1 MQVPAGTHEIGQGKE
16 GTFMQDQRP
25 QDASGY
31 VNFINLFKQA
41 DLEQAMLS
49 HKDSDSYQSV
59 WRYYFA
65 CVGLLDSPRLLEPL
79 ALLKQSLGQLIGM
92 PRVRRS
98 IEGQIAQP
106 AEAHA
111 KGSLPRI
118 YDNIQAFE
126 TRLKNTLAYEAS
138 AATAIAKNMHFV
150 WLGGGL
156 GAIQHDYLNLWR
168 QVLSGHGYSLHL
180 WYDSDAL
187 LAWQTNKLIV
197 EAAKADAMQHG
208 GSAKVS
214 EAELGTLYE
223 ERAIALKQQM
233 FMHINAAREQGM
245 SADEARADL
254 LTRAYGQDAA
264 HLEGLIEQNRRSL
277 LDLAGNDLQLR
288 DLHDLDTPL
297 QLQDIYD
304 RETRLRGNLAAASDV
319 VRAEAL
325 YNEGGGYADVDNL
338 PPLVKKLGGVDIS
351 TFGGDARL
359 GVLQLLLD
367 HNPHWMPGRQA
378 RRDGYSDYLGRIPE
392 EHRSALDAFARKN
405 PVLSEVFQAP
415 AELLARPQALRAVA
429 VQSTLSN
436 SFLAAH
442 AGAPMLKSVIERFRF
457 NYQLIDQ
464 TARLAEKRGVALSDF
479 DNMSVLSREVL
490 EQAYGSFAE
499 LSMSEDVAAS
509 YLALAVAGYYSD
521 GIRAQSEW
529 TIYLTGPAA
538 MRDGMADYHRHN
550 FVPREEEQLRL
561 EAAIEPLWMINDK
574 TEEEQDHSWKDN
586 ASDVEQWVLD
596 EQQRWREGQFS
607 ARYNGDIDALLTQQ
621 TVMFEEGWPVI
632 EGRPV
637 LLVDVLQRMMDR
649 LGEPFVAAMRR
660 GHNGPLVFP
669 SGPGL
674 GFDDRE
680 AIKAQP
686 IDLRAP
692 ASLGDAQTQGL
703 ALDEVLSAI
712 AEGTLEFFQVSALQR
727 ALLGQLLGVRSL
739 DNQSLKSVV
748 ADLDNLANNVAEVGA
763 SVRYAAIERHLY
775 QQRAAAFMAGL
786 ASHADQPPVSSGS
799 ALTLKRAALS
809 QAHTLFQWGRHV
821 AHIQEV
827 ATREHR
833 DQVILQLGQVL
844 GQIEASEVKLVPQD
858 LLLAGP
864 GDPGARCYPL
874 ALIMSAAL
882 EQGVAASRRLRE
894 RFFLA
899 TAEPQQ
905 NESAMFLRALEELR
919 GVQLHEVGSPLGRVD
934 LQQLG
939 ATLEAYES
947 TRTLMLNSDN
957 HAMLVAKTFD
967 GDQATYH
974 FYDPNFGVF
983 EFNHPALFQ
992 QALIDFFQAQ
1002 GLAKYYVAYG
1012 DAARPTFDLIELQGQ
1027 KISAQELSDGF
1038 RVRQLLES
1046 DNVLPEYAGRPIRQ
1060 RLNSARG
1067 QSLVSNPHLGRSLR
1081 DLDSHWWGQ
1090 QIAHATDALQALHT
1104 SVTPLVP
1111 LFETLT
1117 ITPDGKNR
1125 IWLID
1130 PLQTEHAVEVT
1141 STDHR
1146 LLRIKNYLSELFST
1160 LGTKPAPGLVEADAV
1175 HTLNTGFTIQAL
1187 MNALRGREGGDRTLT
1202 TAVRLHAYVNYAQLA
1217 HGNITDVAGL
1227 ISLMKTAL
1235 NEEKVIARTCAPVV
1249 GEALGHVLNEGV
1261 GIILG
1266 LANVGFD
1273 IYQLTMA
1280 DNEIERAQYG
1290 TQLAFDYTSL
1300 ALTAGGIGAAA
1311 AGAATAAAVLGGA
1324 GVILGGLAVGVAAL
1338 AQGFANIAQQAQ
1350 AVGLFF
1356 DNLETAYRG
1365 VGYRYD
1371 DALGGWTAN
1380 PAMIVK
1386 TLDFNRATLTLD
1398 SPKLYRLRD
1407 HFGVPD
1413 FNPDYQKALNL
1424 QRELGLP
1431 GTIKLA
1437 LPVGQLVVLPCTPQT
1452 CYGYLYKALPF
1463 STLRHDTGFDTA
1475 RRLEKKDREGQWQ
1488 FLFSFYS
1495 FPTHYI
1501 VNRLTPAYRPTVIE
1515 ILLDANE
1522 RALAVPLAPADWH
1535 AFLSYRIKGGGASC
1549 SLILNRGI
1557 NVELES
1563 PSLQLCSWKLVAT
1576 WATERDVQVLVGG
1589 EIIIGG
1595 VKVTLSGKGR
1605 HEVLIWLTDRQLFR
1619 VDRARGQLLILEQTA
1634 PAGEDEQS
1642 LLKHYQSLVSEHRL
1656 VLPYTPLHNYLIP
1669 FESAHQP
1676 RHTTAWYDA
1685 AGERFLYIRNEQVLQ
1700 ADEALLAAVVDGSA
1714 FFYEPQN
1721 YVIWQV
1727 DAVSGLLQ
1735 FCYRMLVMHGQC
1747 SIRRIDVD
1755 DQGVIHIEQQWTGPD
1770 QSTTQFNYLLH
1781 DGQLQLTS
1789 VTRDMDRDLGKRV
1802 FAQQALK
1809 DWSQVLGNYVP
1820 LSTVPERDGV
1830 ATLDWQPATYVSV
1843 CWAFDPDKRDL
1854 VWIRSRDRLCIHPF
1868 IAAGYVRGWKDSI
1881 SKLADLLLLPAND
1894 QQNLYFIYDRAAQKL
1909 CRVQRSLS
1917 GADQRWPSQWSHQ
1930 WVEPAGLKDVVAVEG
1945 GYLALT
1951 DEGLFFNLT
1960 AEGEVQ
1966 LGGLSEGWL
1975 KGRTQW
1981 WSALEEL
1988 AQKYPVNSFAI
1999 LGVRNTSGERN
2010 LCAWYLDNRLLL
2022 CDLGHDKE
2030 VRLLG
2035 VTPDNKAAWLLDVT
2049 SGEIWNQTFFDSR
2062 QLEQAFGK
2070 GQQLLAGD
2078 WLPAPQA
2085 EWDDWRFGGVTNEGS
2100 GLRGMSVEG
2109 VSLQLRYQ
2117 ETERVIGVDQR
2128 WARAHAEHLLESL
2141 QALLEI
2147 AEHGEFIAVESGAD
2161 VLQWYD
2167 VANAR
2172 MIRVAS
2178 HDLPGDCELLGTC
2191 YGNVLLHEPRA
2202 HRVSVYPGRDSIGP
2216 FDYVQR
2222 NAEVLVVEGQ
2232 NKVNDLLPLIADD
2245 VRRLVLR
2252 MGQGGVSYHLSKAS
2266 WLRLDSVIVDCR
2278 PGPGESPAIPG
2289 KLIWAVD
2296 APGKLQ
2302 LSEVGEHL
2310 LIVDPDRQHSLILR
2324 DVCSVDPALRG
2335 NVFLGFEGQN
2345 SYPVFRLVQ
2354 WLRGVPNAQTGA
2366 TLEQLLPVVT
2376 A

>member
-1 MQVPAGTHEIGQGKE
+1 
-16 GTFMQDQRP
+16 MQDQRP

-65 CVGLLDSPRLLEPL
+65 CVALLDSPRLIEPL
-79 ALLKQSLGQLIGM
+79 ALLKQSLGLLIGL
-92 PRVRRS
+92 PSVRRS
-98 IEGQIAQP
+98 IQEGAQP
-106 AEAHA
+106 AEAQP
-111 KGSLPRI
+111 KDTLTRI
-118 YDNIQAFE
+118 HDDIQAFE
-126 TRLKNTLAYEAS
+126 SRLKNTLAYEKS
-138 AATAIAKNMHFV
+138 AATAVAKNMHFV

-156 GAIQHDYLNLWR
+156 GAIQHDYLNVWK
-168 QVLSGHGYSLHL
+168 QVMNGQGYHLYL

-187 LAWQTNKLIV
+187 LAWQTNTLIV

-245 SADEARADL
+245 SADEARVDL

-264 HLEGLIEQNRRSL
+264 HLEALIEQNRRSL
-277 LDLAGNDLQLR
+277 LELAGNDLQLR

-297 QLQDIYD
+297 LLQDIYD

-338 PPLVKKLGGVDIS
+338 PPLVRTLGGVDIS

-359 GVLQLLLD
+359 GVLQLMLD

-378 RRDGYSDYLGRIPE
+378 RRDGYTDYLGQIPE
-392 EHRSALDAFARKN
+392 EHRAALEAFARQQPALN
-405 PVLSEVFQAP
+405 EVFQAP
-415 AELLARPQALRAVA
+415 AELLVRPQALRAVS

-442 AGAPMLKSVIERFRF
+442 AQSPMLKSVLERFRF

-464 TARLAEKRGVALSDF
+464 TARLAETRGVALSDF

-490 EQAYGSFAE
+490 EQAYGSFAD

-509 YLALAVAGYYSD
+509 YLALAAAGYYSD

-550 FVPREEEQLRL
+550 FVPREEERLRL
-561 EAAIEPLWMINDK
+561 EAAIESLWVVNDK

-586 ASDVEQWVLD
+586 ASDVEQWVID

-607 ARYNGDIDALLTQQ
+607 ARYNGDITALLTQQ
-621 TVMFEEGWPVI
+621 TVLFEEGWPVV

-669 SGPGL
+669 SGLGL

-703 ALDEVLSAI
+703 TLDEVLSAI
-712 AEGTLEFFQVSALQR
+712 AEGTLQFFQVSALQR

-739 DNQSLKSVV
+739 DNPSLSLV
-748 ADLDNLANNVAEVGA
+748 AAELDNLANSVAEVGA
-763 SVRYAAIERHLY
+763 WARYAAIERHLY
-775 QQRAAAFMAGL
+775 QQRSPAFMAGL
-786 ASHADQPPVSSGS
+786 AHYADQPTVSSDS
-799 ALTLKRAALS
+799 ALTLKRTALA

-821 AHIQEV
+821 ARIQEV

-833 DQVILQLGQVL
+833 EQVILQLGQVL
-844 GQIEASEVKLVPQD
+844 GQIEASDVKLVPQD
-858 LLLAGP
+858 LLLIGP

-882 EQGVAASRRLRE
+882 QHGVAASRRLRE

-899 TAEPQQ
+899 SAEPQQ
-905 NESAMFLRALEELR
+905 SDSAVFLQALEELR

-934 LQQLG
+934 LQQLV
-939 ATLEAYES
+939 ATLEAYGS
-947 TRTLMLNSDN
+947 TCTLMLNSDN

-967 GDQATYH
+967 DGLSTYH

-983 EFNHPALFQ
+983 EFRHPDLFLRALN
-992 QALIDFFQAQ
+992 DFFQKQ
-1002 GLAKYYVAYG
+1002 GLAKYYAAYG
-1012 DAARPTFDLIELQGQ
+1012 DEGHPTFDLIELEGH
-1027 KISAQELSDGF
+1027 KIAALDLSGGL

-1046 DNVLPEYAGRPIRQ
+1046 DNVLPEYSGRPIRQ

-1067 QSLVSNPHLGRSLR
+1067 QSLVSNAHLGRSLR

-1111 LFETLT
+1111 LFETLK
-1117 ITPDGKNR
+1117 ISSGGEYL
-1125 IWLID
+1125 ISLID
-1130 PLQTEHAVEVT
+1130 PLRSEHVVQVT
-1141 STDHR
+1141 SSDHR
-1146 LLRIKNYLSELFST
+1146 LLRIRNYLSEQFST
-1160 LGTKPAPGLVEADAV
+1160 LGTKPTPALSEAGAV

-1187 MNALRGREGGDRTLT
+1187 MNALRGREGDDRTLT

-1217 HGNITDVAGL
+1217 HGNVTDVAGL
-1227 ISLMKTAL
+1227 ISLVKTAL

-1249 GEALGHVLNEGV
+1249 GEALGHVVNEGV
-1261 GIILG
+1261 GAVLG

-1273 IYQLTMA
+1273 IYQLATA
-1280 DNEIERAQYG
+1280 DNEIERAQFG
-1290 TQLAFDYTSL
+1290 TQLAFDSASL
-1300 ALTAGGIGAAA
+1300 ALTAGGLGAAT

-1338 AQGFANIAQQAQ
+1338 AQGFANIAQQAK
-1350 AVGLFF
+1350 AVGQFF
-1356 DNLETAYRG
+1356 DNLERAYRG

-1371 DALGGWTAN
+1371 DALDSWVAD
-1380 PAMIVK
+1380 PALIVQS
-1386 TLDFNRATLTLD
+1386 LDFNRSTLTLD

-1413 FNPDYQKALNL
+1413 FDPDYQKALNL

-1431 GTIKLA
+1431 RTIRRA
-1437 LPVGQLVVLPCTPQT
+1437 LPAGQLVVLPCTPQT
-1452 CYGYLYKALPF
+1452 CYGYEYKALPF
-1463 STLRHDTGFDTA
+1463 SSWSHDTGFDTA
-1475 RRLEKKDREGQWQ
+1475 RRLERKDREGQWQ
-1488 FLFSFYS
+1488 FLFTFYS
-1495 FPTHYI
+1495 FPSHYI
-1501 VNRLTPAYRPTVIE
+1501 VNRLAPAYRPTEIE
-1515 ILLDANE
+1515 IRLDANE
-1522 RALAVPLAPADWH
+1522 RALAVPMVPAVWH
-1535 AFLSYRIKGGGASC
+1535 ELLSYRIEGAGASC

-1557 NVELES
+1557 DLELQS
-1563 PSLQLCSWKLVAT
+1563 PSLQLCRWNLVAT
-1576 WATERDVQVLVGG
+1576 WATERDVRVLVGG
-1589 EIIIGG
+1589 AIIIGG

-1605 HEVLIWLTDRQLFR
+1605 HEVLIRLADRQLYK
-1619 VDRARGQLLILEQTA
+1619 VDRALGQLLILEQTA
-1634 PAGEDEQS
+1634 PAGADEPS
-1642 LLKHYQSLVSEHRL
+1642 LLQHYQSLVGEHRL
-1656 VLPYTPLHNYLIP
+1656 VLPYTPLHNFLIP
-1669 FESAHQP
+1669 FESARQP
-1676 RHTTAWYDA
+1676 RYTTAWYDA

-1700 ADEALLAAVVDGSA
+1700 ADEALLAAVVGDSA

-1727 DAVSGLLQ
+1727 DTVSGLLR
-1735 FCYRMLVMHGQC
+1735 FCYRLLVMRGQC

-1755 DQGVIHIEQQWTGPD
+1755 DHGVIHIEQQWIDPD
-1770 QSTTQFNYLLH
+1770 QKPTQFNYLLH

-1789 VTRDMDRDLGKRV
+1789 VTHDMDRELGERV
-1802 FAQQALK
+1802 FARQTLTH
-1809 DWSQVLGNYVP
+1809 WSQVLGDYVP
-1820 LSTVPERDGV
+1820 LSTAPERDGV
-1830 ATLDWQPATYVSV
+1830 VTLDWQPAAYVSV
-1843 CWAFDPDKRDL
+1843 CWAFDPGKRDL

-1868 IAAGYVRGWKDSI
+1868 IASGHIRGWQDSI

-1894 QQNLYFIYDRAAQKL
+1894 QQSQYFIYDRAAQKL
-1909 CRVQRSLS
+1909 CRVQRRLS
-1917 GADQRWPSQWSHQ
+1917 DENQRWPAQWSHH
-1930 WVEPAGLKDVVAVEG
+1930 WVEPAGLRDVVAVEG

-1960 AEGEVQ
+1960 AEGEVR
-1966 LGGLSEGWL
+1966 LGGLSERWL
-1975 KGRTQW
+1975 NGRTQW
-1981 WSALEEL
+1981 WLALEAL
-1988 AQKYPVNSFAI
+1988 AQKYPVSSFAI
-1999 LGVRNTSGERN
+1999 LGVRNASGDRS

-2022 CDLGHDKE
+2022 CDPGHDKE

-2035 VTPDNKAAWLLDVT
+2035 VTPDNQAAWLLDVS
-2049 SGEIWNQTFFDSR
+2049 SGEILSQTFFDSR
-2062 QLEQAFGK
+2062 QLEQAFGH
-2070 GQQLLAGD
+2070 GQKLLARD
-2078 WLPAPQA
+2078 LLPAPQA
-2085 EWDDWRFGGVTNEGS
+2085 EWDDWRFSGVTNEGS
-2100 GLRGMSVEG
+2100 ALRGTSVEG

-2117 ETERVIGVDQR
+2117 ETELVIGVDHR
-2128 WARAHAEHLLESL
+2128 WANAHADHLLESL
-2141 QALLEI
+2141 QALLETSG
-2147 AEHGEFIAVESGAD
+2147 HGEFITVESAAG
-2161 VLQWYD
+2161 VRQWYD

-2178 HDLPGDCELLGTC
+2178 QDLPSDCELLGTC
-2191 YGNVLLHEPRA
+2191 RDSVLLHEPREQ
-2202 HRVSVYPGRDSIGP
+2202 RVSIYPGHHSVGP

-2232 NKVNDLLPLIADD
+2232 NKVSDLLPLLADD
-2245 VRRLVLR
+2245 VSRLVLR

-2266 WLRLDSVIVDCR
+2266 WLRLDFVIVDCR
-2278 PGPGESPAIPG
+2278 PGPGERSAIPG

-2302 LSEVGEHL
+2302 LSVVGEHL
-2310 LIVDPDRQHSLILR
+2310 LVVDPDRQHSLILR
-2324 DVCSVDPALRG
+2324 EVCSADPALRG
-2335 NVFLGFEGQN
+2335 DVFLGFEGQN
-2345 SYPVFRLVQ
+2345 SYPVSRLVQ
-2354 WLRGVPNAQTGA
+2354 GLQSVPNAQTGA
-2366 TLEQLLPVVT
+2366 TLEQLLRVVP

>member
-1 MQVPAGTHEIGQGKE
+1 
-16 GTFMQDQRP
+16 MQDQRP

-41 DLEQAMLS
+41 DLEQAMLL
-49 HKDSDSYQSV
+49 HRDSDAYQSV

-79 ALLKQSLGQLIGM
+79 ALLKQSLGQLIGLS
-92 PRVRRS
+92 RVRRS
-98 IEGQIAQP
+98 NEEKFAATAGVQP
-106 AEAHA
+106 
-111 KGSLPRI
+111 KDTLPRI
-118 YDNIQAFE
+118 YENIQAFE
-126 TRLKNTLAYEAS
+126 TRLKSTLAYEKS
-138 AATAIAKNMHFV
+138 APTAVAKIMHFV

-156 GAIQHDYLNLWR
+156 GAIQRDYLNLWK
-168 QVLSGHGYSLHL
+168 QVLGGHGYSLHL

-208 GSAKVS
+208 GSENIS

-223 ERAIALKQQM
+223 ERAIVLKQQM
-233 FMHINAAREQGM
+233 FMHINAALEQGM
-245 SADEARADL
+245 AADEARIDL
-254 LTRAYGQDAA
+254 LTRAYGQNAEQ
-264 HLEGLIEQNRRSL
+264 LEGTIEKNRRSL

-288 DLHDLDTPL
+288 DLHDLDTPM
-297 QLQDIYD
+297 QLQRIYD

-319 VRAEAL
+319 VRVEAL
-325 YNEGGGYADVDNL
+325 YNEGGGYADVDYL
-338 PPLVKKLGGVDIS
+338 PPLAKNLAGVDIS
-351 TFGGDARL
+351 AFGGDARL

-378 RRDGYSDYLGRIPE
+378 RRDGYTDYLGQIPE
-392 EHRSALDAFARKN
+392 AHRAALEAFARQQPALN
-405 PVLSEVFQAP
+405 EVFQVP
-415 AELLARPQALRAVA
+415 AEVLVRPQALRAVA
-429 VQSTLSN
+429 VQNSLSN
-436 SFLAAH
+436 AFLMAH
-442 AGAPMLKSVIERFRF
+442 AQSPMLKSVIERFRF

-479 DNMSVLSREVL
+479 DHLSTLSREVL

-509 YLALAVAGYYSD
+509 YLSLAAAGYYSD

-538 MRDGMADYHRHN
+538 MRDGMADYQRHN
-550 FVPREEEQLRL
+550 FIPREEEHLRL
-561 EAAIEPLWMINDK
+561 EAAIAPLGVVNDK

-586 ASDVEQWVLD
+586 ASDIEQWVSE
-596 EQQRWREGQFS
+596 EQQRWREGQYS
-607 ARYNGDIDALLTQQ
+607 ARYNGDVTALLTQQ

-649 LGEPFVAAMRR
+649 LGEPFLAAMRR
-660 GHNGPLVFP
+660 GHNGALVFP
-669 SGPGL
+669 AGGGL

-686 IDLRAP
+686 AGLRAP
-692 ASLGDAQTQGL
+692 AALGDAHTQGL

-712 AEGTLEFFQVSALQR
+712 AEGSLQLFQVSALQR

-739 DNQSLKSVV
+739 DNQSLSAVN
-748 ADLDNLANNVAEVGA
+748 AELDNLANSVAEVGA

-775 QQRAAAFMAGL
+775 QQHAAAFMAGL
-786 ASHADQPPVSSGS
+786 ASHADQPTQSSDS
-799 ALTLKRAALS
+799 ALTLKRTALV
-809 QAHTLFQWGRHV
+809 QAHTLFEWGRHV
-821 AHIQEV
+821 ARIQQV

-833 DQVILQLGQVL
+833 EQVILQLGQVL
-844 GQIEASEVKLVPQD
+844 SQIDASDVKLVPQD
-858 LLLAGP
+858 LLLSGP

-882 EQGVAASRRLRE
+882 EHGATASRRLRE
-894 RFFLA
+894 RFYLA
-899 TAEPQQ
+899 TAEPHQSD
-905 NESAMFLRALEELR
+905 SAVFLQALEELR
-919 GVQLHEVGSPLGRVD
+919 GVQLHEVGSPLGRFD
-934 LQQLG
+934 LPQLG
-939 ATLEAYES
+939 AALEAYAS
-947 TRTLMLNSDN
+947 TCTLMLNSDN

-967 GDQATYH
+967 GAQATYH

-983 EFNHPALFQ
+983 EFSQPALLLRALSDLFQ
-992 QALIDFFQAQ
+992 RQ
-1002 GLAKYYVAYG
+1002 GLAKYYAAYG
-1012 DAARPTFDLIELQGQ
+1012 DEARPTFDLVELQGQ
-1027 KISAQELSDGF
+1027 KISALNLSGGLQ
-1038 RVRQLLES
+1038 VRQLLES
-1046 DNVLPEYAGRPIRQ
+1046 DNVLPEYSGRPIRQ

-1067 QSLVSNPHLGRSLR
+1067 QSLVSNPRLERSLR

-1111 LFETLT
+1111 LFETLN
-1117 ITPDGKNR
+1117 ITPGGKYL
-1125 IWLID
+1125 ISLID
-1130 PLQTEHAVEVT
+1130 PLHSEHVVEVV

-1146 LLRIKNYLSELFST
+1146 LLRIKSYLSEQFST
-1160 LGTKPAPGLVEADAV
+1160 LGTRPAPELAEAGAV

-1187 MNALRGREGGDRTLT
+1187 MNALRAREGDDRTLT

-1227 ISLMKTAL
+1227 ISLVKTAL

-1261 GIILG
+1261 GAVLG

-1273 IYQLTMA
+1273 IYQLATA
-1280 DNEIERAQYG
+1280 DNEVERAQFG
-1290 TQLAFDYTSL
+1290 TQLAFDSASL
-1300 ALTAGGIGAAA
+1300 ALTAGGLGAAT

-1356 DNLETAYRG
+1356 DNLERAYRG
-1365 VGYRYD
+1365 GGYRYD
-1371 DALGGWTAN
+1371 DALSGWTAD
-1380 PAMIVK
+1380 PALIVQ
-1386 TLDFNRATLTLD
+1386 TLDFKLGTLTLD

-1413 FNPDYQKALNL
+1413 FDPDYQKALSL

-1431 GTIKLA
+1431 RTIRRA
-1437 LPVGQLVVLPCTPQT
+1437 LPEGQLVVLPCTPQT
-1452 CYGYLYKALPF
+1452 CYGYEYKALPF
-1463 STLRHDTGFDTA
+1463 STLRHDTGFDIA
-1475 RRLEKKDREGQWQ
+1475 RRLEKKDREGRRL

-1501 VNRLTPAYRPTVIE
+1501 VDRLAPAYRPTVIE
-1515 ILLDANE
+1515 IHLDANE
-1522 RALAVPLAPADWH
+1522 RALAVPVTPAVWH
-1535 AFLSYRIKGGGASC
+1535 GLVSYRIEGGGASC

-1557 NVELES
+1557 DVELES
-1563 PSLQLCSWKLVAT
+1563 PSSQVCQWNLVAT
-1576 WATERDVQVLVGG
+1576 WATERDVRVAVGG
-1589 EIIIGG
+1589 DLLIGG
-1595 VKVTLSGKGR
+1595 VRLALSGKGR
-1605 HEVLIWLTDRQLFR
+1605 HEVLIRLADRQLYK

-1634 PAGEDEQS
+1634 PSGADEQA
-1642 LLKHYQSLVSEHRL
+1642 LLKHYQSLVREHRL

-1669 FESAHQP
+1669 FEPAHQP
-1676 RHTTAWYDA
+1676 RYTTAWYDA

-1700 ADEALLAAVVDGSA
+1700 ADETLLAAVVDGSA

-1727 DAVSGLLQ
+1727 DAVSGLLR
-1735 FCYRMLVMHGQC
+1735 FCYRLLVMRGQC

-1755 DQGVIHIEQQWTGPD
+1755 DHGVIHIEQQWTDPEGKI
-1770 QSTTQFNYLLH
+1770 SQFNYLLH
-1781 DGQLQLTS
+1781 DGQLLLTS
-1789 VTRDMDRDLGKRV
+1789 VTRDMDRELGERV
-1802 FAQQALK
+1802 FARQTLTQ
-1809 DWSQVLGNYVP
+1809 WSQVLGDYVS
-1820 LSTVPERDGV
+1820 LSTIPERDGV
-1830 ATLDWQPATYVSV
+1830 ATLDWQPAAYVSV

-1868 IAAGYVRGWKDSI
+1868 AFGRFRGWADSV
-1881 SKLADLLLLPAND
+1881 KQLGDLQLLPVND
-1894 QQNLYFIYDRAAQKL
+1894 AHDLFLIYDRPTQKL
-1909 CRVQRSLS
+1909 CKVQRSAS
-1917 GADQRWPSQWSHQ
+1917 AGNDRWPKQWTHQ
-1930 WVEPAGLKDVVAVEG
+1930 WVQPDGLKDIVAVEG

-1960 AEGEVQ
+1960 VNGDVH
-1966 LGGLSEGWL
+1966 LGGVSERWL
-1975 KGRTQW
+1975 NGQTQW
-1981 WSALEEL
+1981 WLALEVL

-1999 LGVRNTSGERN
+1999 LGVRNASGERS
-2010 LCAWYLDNRLLL
+2010 LCAWFLDNRLLL
-2022 CDLGHDKE
+2022 CDPGHDRE
-2030 VRLLG
+2030 MRLLG
-2035 VTPDNKAAWLLDVT
+2035 VTPDHQAAWLLDVA
-2049 SGEIWNQTFFDSR
+2049 SGEIWRQTFFDSG

-2070 GQQLLAGD
+2070 GQQLLARD
-2078 WLPAPQA
+2078 RLPAPQA
-2085 EWDDWRFGGVTNEGS
+2085 EWDEWRFGGVTNDGS
-2100 GLRGMSVEG
+2100 GLRGMTVEG
-2109 VSLQLRYQ
+2109 VSLELRYQ
-2117 ETERVIGVDQR
+2117 ETERVIGVGHR
-2128 WARAHAEHLLESL
+2128 WAREHADHLLESL
-2141 QALLEI
+2141 QALLETT
-2147 AEHGEFIAVESGAD
+2147 EHGEFVSVESSAG

-2172 MIRVAS
+2172 VIRVAS
-2178 HDLPGDCELLGTC
+2178 HDLPDDCELLGTC
-2191 YGNVLLHEPRA
+2191 RGSVLLHEPRE
-2202 HRVSVYPGRDSIGP
+2202 HRVSIYPGRHSVGP

-2222 NAEVLVVEGQ
+2222 NADVLVVEGQ
-2232 NKVNDLLPLIADD
+2232 NKVTDLLPLIADD
-2245 VRRLVLR
+2245 VKRLVLR

-2266 WLRLDSVIVDCR
+2266 WLRLDFVIVDCR
-2278 PGPGESPAIPG
+2278 PGPGERSAIPG
-2289 KLIWAVD
+2289 KLIWTVD

-2302 LSEVGEHL
+2302 LSVVGEHL
-2310 LIVDPDRQHSLILR
+2310 LIVDPDCQHSLILR
-2324 DVCSVDPALRG
+2324 DVCSADPAIRG
-2335 NVFLGFEGQN
+2335 DVFLGFEGGR
-2345 SYPVFRLVQ
+2345 SYAVSNLVQ
-2354 WLRGVPNAQTGA
+2354 RLREVVEADDADGSA
-2366 TLEQLLPVVT
+2366 TLAQLLGAVP

>member
-1 MQVPAGTHEIGQGKE
+1 
-16 GTFMQDQRP
+16 MQDQRP
-25 QDASGY
+25 QETSGY

-41 DLEQAMLS
+41 DLEQAMSS
-49 HKDSDSYQSV
+49 HRDSDSYQAV

-65 CVGLLDSPRLLEPL
+65 CVALLDSPRLIEPL
-79 ALLKQSLGQLIGM
+79 ALLKQSLSLLIGL

-98 IEGQIAQP
+98 IQEGAQP
-106 AEAHA
+106 AEAQP
-111 KGSLPRI
+111 KDTLTRI
-118 YDNIQAFE
+118 HDDIQAFE
-126 TRLKNTLAYEAS
+126 SRLKNTLAYEKS
-138 AATAIAKNMHFV
+138 AATAVAKNMHFV

-156 GAIQHDYLNLWR
+156 GAIQHDYLNVWK
-168 QVLSGHGYSLHL
+168 QVMNGQGYHLYL

-223 ERAIALKQQM
+223 ERAIVLKQQM

-245 SADEARADL
+245 SADEARVDL

-264 HLEGLIEQNRRSL
+264 HLEAMIEQNRRSL
-277 LDLAGNDLQLR
+277 LELAGNDLQLR
-288 DLHDLDTPL
+288 DLHDLETPL

-338 PPLVKKLGGVDIS
+338 PPLVRNLGGVDIS

-359 GVLQLLLD
+359 GVLQLMLD

-378 RRDGYSDYLGRIPE
+378 RRDGYTDYLERIPE
-392 EHRSALDAFARKN
+392 EHRAALEAFARQQPALN
-405 PVLSEVFQAP
+405 EVFQAP
-415 AELLARPQALRAVA
+415 AELLVRPQALRAVS

-442 AGAPMLKSVIERFRF
+442 AQSPMLKSVIERFRF

-464 TARLAEKRGVALSDF
+464 TARLAETRGVALSDF
-479 DNMSVLSREVL
+479 DNMSMLSRELL
-490 EQAYGSFAE
+490 EQAYGSFAD

-509 YLALAVAGYYSD
+509 YLSLAAAGYYSD

-550 FVPREEEQLRL
+550 FVPREEESLRL
-561 EAAIEPLWMINDK
+561 EAAIESLWVVNDK

-586 ASDVEQWVLD
+586 ASDVEQWVID
-596 EQQRWREGQFS
+596 EQQGWREGQFS
-607 ARYNGDIDALLTQQ
+607 TRYNGDIDALLSQQ

-637 LLVDVLQRMMDR
+637 LLVDVLQRMMDK
-649 LGEPFVAAMRR
+649 LGEPFLAAMRR

-669 SGPGL
+669 SGSGL

-686 IDLRAP
+686 MDLRTP
-692 ASLGDAQTQGL
+692 ASLDDAHIQGL
-703 ALDEVLSAI
+703 TLDEVLSAI
-712 AEGTLEFFQVSALQR
+712 AEGTLQFFQVSALQR

-739 DNQSLKSVV
+739 DNHSLSLV
-748 ADLDNLANNVAEVGA
+748 AAELDNLANSVAEVGA
-763 SVRYAAIERHLY
+763 WVRYAAIERHLY
-775 QQRAAAFMAGL
+775 QQRSPAFMAGL
-786 ASHADQPPVSSGS
+786 ANYADQPTISSDS
-799 ALTLKRAALS
+799 ALTLKRTALA

-844 GQIEASEVKLVPQD
+844 GQIEASDVKLVPQD
-858 LLLAGP
+858 LLLTGP

-882 EQGVAASRRLRE
+882 ENGAAASRRLRE

-905 NESAMFLRALEELR
+905 SDSATFLQALEELR
-919 GVQLHEVGSPLGRVD
+919 GVPLHEVGSPLGRVD

-939 ATLEAYES
+939 ATLEAYGS
-947 TRTLMLNSDN
+947 TCTLMLNSDN

-983 EFNHPALFQ
+983 EFQQPALFLS
-992 QALIDFFQAQ
+992 ALTDFFQTQ
-1002 GLAKYYVAYG
+1002 GLAKYYAAYG
-1012 DAARPTFDLIELQGQ
+1012 DEARPTFDLIELQGP
-1027 KISAQELSDGF
+1027 KISALDLSGGF
-1038 RVRQLLES
+1038 RVGQLLES
-1046 DNVLPEYAGRPIRQ
+1046 DNVLPEHSGRPIRQ

-1090 QIAHATDALQALHT
+1090 QIAHATDALQALHP

-1111 LFETLT
+1111 LFETLNV
-1117 ITPDGKNR
+1117 TPGGEYL
-1125 IWLID
+1125 ISLID
-1130 PLQTEHAVEVT
+1130 PLHSEHVIQVT
-1141 STDHR
+1141 STDPR
-1146 LLRIKNYLSELFST
+1146 LLRIRNYLSEQFST
-1160 LGTKPAPGLVEADAV
+1160 LGTRPEPAWSEAGAV

-1202 TAVRLHAYVNYAQLA
+1202 TAVRLHAYINYAQLA
-1217 HGNITDVAGL
+1217 HGNVTDIAGL
-1227 ISLMKTAL
+1227 ISLVKAAL
-1235 NEEKVIARTCAPVV
+1235 NEEKLIARTCAPVV

-1261 GIILG
+1261 GAVLG

-1273 IYQLTMA
+1273 IYQLATS
-1280 DNEIERAQYG
+1280 DNEIERAQFG
-1290 TQLAFDYTSL
+1290 TQLAFDSASL
-1300 ALTAGGIGAAA
+1300 ALTAGGLGAAT

-1338 AQGFANIAQQAQ
+1338 AQGFANIAQQAK

-1356 DNLETAYRG
+1356 DHLERAYRG

-1371 DALGGWTAN
+1371 DAMGGWVAD
-1380 PAMIVK
+1380 PALIVQS
-1386 TLDFNRATLTLD
+1386 LDFNRSTLTLD

-1413 FNPDYQKALNL
+1413 FDPDYQKALNL

-1431 GTIKLA
+1431 RTIRRE
-1437 LPVGQLVVLPCTPQT
+1437 LPAGQLVVLPCTPQT
-1452 CYGYLYKALPF
+1452 CYSYEYKALPF
-1463 STLRHDTGFDTA
+1463 SSWRHDTGFDTA
-1475 RRLEKKDREGQWQ
+1475 RRLERKDREGRWQ
-1488 FLFSFYS
+1488 FLFTFFS
-1495 FPTHYI
+1495 FPSHYI
-1501 VNRLTPAYRPTVIE
+1501 VNRLAPAYRPTVIE
-1515 ILLDANE
+1515 IRLDANE
-1522 RALAVPLAPADWH
+1522 RALAVPVAPAAWH
-1535 AFLSYRIKGGGASC
+1535 EMLSYRIEGGGASC

-1557 NVELES
+1557 DVELES
-1563 PSLQLCSWKLVAT
+1563 PSLQSCHWNLVAT
-1576 WATERDVQVLVGG
+1576 WATERDVRVLVGA
-1589 EIIIGG
+1589 EIFIGG
-1595 VKVTLSGKGR
+1595 VKLTLSGKGQ
-1605 HEVLIWLTDRQLFR
+1605 HEILIRLADRQLYK
-1619 VDRARGQLLILEQTA
+1619 VDRALGQLLILEQTA
-1634 PAGEDEQS
+1634 PAGADELS
-1642 LLKHYQSLVSEHRL
+1642 LLQHYQSLVGEHRL
-1656 VLPYTPLHNYLIP
+1656 VLPYTPLHNFLIP

-1676 RHTTAWYDA
+1676 RYTTAWYDA
-1685 AGERFLYIRNEQVLQ
+1685 ARERFLYIRNEQVLQ
-1700 ADEALLAAVVDGSA
+1700 ADETLLAAVVGDSA

-1727 DAVSGLLQ
+1727 DAVSGLLR
-1735 FCYRMLVMHGQC
+1735 FCYRLLVMRGQC

-1755 DQGVIHIEQQWTGPD
+1755 DHGVMHIEQQWTGAD
-1770 QSTTQFNYLLH
+1770 QKTTQLNYLLH

-1789 VTRDMDRDLGKRV
+1789 VTRDMDRGLGERV
-1802 FAQQALK
+1802 FARQTLEH
-1809 DWSQVLGNYVP
+1809 WSQVLGDYVS

-1830 ATLDWQPATYVSV
+1830 VTLDWQPAAYVSV
-1843 CWAFDPDKRDL
+1843 CWAIDPGKRDL
-1854 VWIRSRDRLCIHPF
+1854 VWIRSRDRLCIHPL
-1868 IAAGYVRGWKDSI
+1868 IASGHIRGWQDSI

-1894 QQNLYFIYDRAAQKL
+1894 QQSLYFIYDRAAQKL
-1909 CRVQRSLS
+1909 CRVQRRLS
-1917 GADQRWPSQWSHQ
+1917 DENQRWPAQWSHH
-1930 WVEPAGLKDVVAVEG
+1930 WVEPAGLRDVVAVEG

-1960 AEGEVQ
+1960 ADGEVR
-1966 LGGLSEGWL
+1966 LGGLSERWL
-1975 KGRTQW
+1975 NGRTQW
-1981 WSALEEL
+1981 WLALEAL
-1988 AQKYPVNSFAI
+1988 AQKYPVSSFAI
-1999 LGVRNTSGERN
+1999 LGVRNASGDRS

-2022 CDLGHDKE
+2022 CDPGHDKE

-2035 VTPDNKAAWLLDVT
+2035 VTPDNQAAWLLDVS
-2049 SGEIWNQTFFDSR
+2049 SGEILSQTFFDSR
-2062 QLEQAFGK
+2062 QLEQAFGN
-2070 GQQLLAGD
+2070 GQQLLASD
-2078 WLPAPQA
+2078 LLPAPQA
-2085 EWDDWRFGGVTNEGS
+2085 EWDDWRFSGVINEGS
-2100 GLRGMSVEG
+2100 ALRGTSVEG

-2117 ETERVIGVDQR
+2117 ETELVIGVNHR

-2141 QALLEI
+2141 QALLET
-2147 AEHGEFIAVESGAD
+2147 AEHGEFVAVESGSGA
-2161 VLQWYD
+2161 LQWYD

-2172 MIRVAS
+2172 MIRVAAQ
-2178 HDLPGDCELLGTC
+2178 DLPSDCELLGTC
-2191 YGNVLLHEPRA
+2191 RDSVLLHDPLE
-2202 HRVSVYPGRDSIGP
+2202 HRVSIYPARHSIGP

-2222 NAEVLVVEGQ
+2222 NAEVLVIEGQ
-2232 NKVNDLLPLIADD
+2232 NKVSDLLPLLADD
-2245 VRRLVLR
+2245 ISRLVLR

-2266 WLRLDSVIVDCR
+2266 WLRLDFVIVDCR
-2278 PGPGESPAIPG
+2278 PGAGERSAIPG

-2302 LSEVGEHL
+2302 LSVVGEHL
-2310 LIVDPDRQHSLILR
+2310 LVVDPDLQHSLILR
-2324 DVCSVDPALRG
+2324 EVCSADPALRG
-2335 NVFLGFEGQN
+2335 DVFLGFEGQY
-2345 SYPVFRLVQ
+2345 SYPVSRLVQ
-2354 WLRGVPNAQTGA
+2354 RLQSVPNAQTGA
-2366 TLEQLLPVVT
+2366 TLEQLLRVVP

>member
-1 MQVPAGTHEIGQGKE
+1 
-16 GTFMQDQRP
+16 MQDQKP

-41 DLEQAMLS
+41 DLEQVMLS

-79 ALLKQSLGQLIGM
+79 ALLKQSLGQLIGL
-92 PRVRRS
+92 PRVHRS
-98 IEGQIAQP
+98 IDGQLAQP
-106 AEAHA
+106 AEAQPKA
-111 KGSLPRI
+111 TLPRI
-118 YDNIQAFE
+118 YDKIQAFE
-126 TRLKNTLAYEAS
+126 TRLKNTLAFEKS
-138 AATAIAKNMHFV
+138 AATAVPKIMHFV

-156 GAIQHDYLNLWR
+156 GAIQRDYLNLWK
-168 QVLSGHGYSLHL
+168 QVLGGQGYSLNL

-208 GSAKVS
+208 GSEKLS

-223 ERAIALKQQM
+223 ERAIVLKQQM
-233 FMHINAAREQGM
+233 FMHINAALEQGM
-245 SADEARADL
+245 SADEARIDL
-254 LTRAYGQDAA
+254 LTRAYGQNAEQ
-264 HLEGLIEQNRRSL
+264 LEGLIEQSRRSL
-277 LDLAGNDLQLR
+277 VELAGNDLQLR

-297 QLQDIYD
+297 QLQAAYD

-319 VRAEAL
+319 VRVEAL
-325 YNEGGGYADVDNL
+325 YNEGGRYADVDNL
-338 PPLVKKLGGVDIS
+338 PPLVKSLGGVDIS
-351 TFGGDARL
+351 TFGGDARV

-367 HNPHWMPGRQA
+367 HNPHWMPGRAA
-378 RRDGYSDYLGRIPE
+378 RREGYTDYLGRIPE
-392 EHRSALDAFARKN
+392 EHRAALEAFARQK
-405 PVLSEVFQAP
+405 PALSEVFQAP

-436 SFLAAH
+436 SSLAAH
-442 AGAPMLKSVIERFRF
+442 ARSPMLKSVIERFRF

-464 TARLAEKRGVALSDF
+464 TARLAEQRGVALSDF
-479 DNMSVLSREVL
+479 DNMSMLSREVL
-490 EQAYGSFAE
+490 EQAYGSFAD

-509 YLALAVAGYYSD
+509 YLSLAAAGYYGD

-538 MRDGMADYHRHN
+538 MRDGMTDYQRHH
-550 FVPREEEQLRL
+550 FVPREEESLRL
-561 EAAIEPLWMINDK
+561 EAAIEPLWVVNDK

-607 ARYNGDIDALLTQQ
+607 ARYNGDIDALLSQQ

-649 LGEPFVAAMRR
+649 LGEPFMAAMRR

-669 SGPGL
+669 SGAGL

-686 IDLRAP
+686 AGLRAP
-692 ASLGDAQTQGL
+692 ASLSDVHTQGL

-712 AEGTLEFFQVSALQR
+712 AEGTLQFFQVSALQR

-739 DNQSLKSVV
+739 DNQSLIAV
-748 ADLDNLANNVAEVGA
+748 AAELDNLANGFAEVGA

-786 ASHADQPPVSSGS
+786 ASHVGQPALASES
-799 ALTLKRAALS
+799 ALTLKRTALS

-833 DQVILQLGQVL
+833 DQVIRQLGQVL
-844 GQIEASEVKLVPQD
+844 GQIEASDVKLVPQD
-858 LLLAGP
+858 LLLTGP

-882 EQGVAASRRLRE
+882 ENGAAASRRLRE

-905 NESAMFLRALEELR
+905 SDSATFLQALEELR
-919 GVQLHEVGSPLGRVD
+919 GVPLHEVGSPLGRVD

-939 ATLEAYES
+939 ATLEAYGS
-947 TRTLMLNSDN
+947 TCTLMLNSDN
-957 HAMLVAKTFD
+957 HAMLVAKTFN
-967 GDQATYH
+967 GDRASYH

-983 EFNHPALFQ
+983 EFHQSALFLS
-992 QALIDFFQAQ
+992 ALTDFFQTQ
-1002 GLAKYYVAYG
+1002 GLAKYYAAYG
-1012 DAARPTFDLIELQGQ
+1012 DEARPTFDLIELQGS
-1027 KISAQELSDGF
+1027 KISALDLSGGF
-1038 RVRQLLES
+1038 RVGQLLES
-1046 DNVLPEYAGRPIRQ
+1046 DNVLPEHSGRPIRQ

-1090 QIAHATDALQALHT
+1090 QIAHATDALQALHP

-1111 LFETLT
+1111 LFETLN
-1117 ITPDGKNR
+1117 ITPGGEYL
-1125 IWLID
+1125 ISLID
-1130 PLQTEHAVEVT
+1130 PLHSEHVIQVT
-1141 STDHR
+1141 STDPR
-1146 LLRIKNYLSELFST
+1146 LLRIRNYLSEQFST
-1160 LGTKPAPGLVEADAV
+1160 LGTRPEPALSEAGAV

-1202 TAVRLHAYVNYAQLA
+1202 TAVRLHAYINYAQLA
-1217 HGNITDVAGL
+1217 HGNVTDIAGL
-1227 ISLMKTAL
+1227 ISLVKAAL
-1235 NEEKVIARTCAPVV
+1235 NEEKLIARTCAPVV
-1249 GEALGHVLNEGV
+1249 GEVLGHVLNEGV
-1261 GIILG
+1261 GAVLG

-1273 IYQLTMA
+1273 IYQLAAT
-1280 DNEIERAQYG
+1280 DNEIERAQFG
-1290 TQLAFDYTSL
+1290 TQLAFDSASL
-1300 ALTAGGIGAAA
+1300 ALTAGGLGAAT

-1338 AQGFANIAQQAQ
+1338 AQGFANIAQQAK

-1356 DNLETAYRG
+1356 DHLERAYRG

-1371 DALGGWTAN
+1371 DAMGGWVAD
-1380 PAMIVK
+1380 PALIVQS
-1386 TLDFNRATLTLD
+1386 LDFNRGTLTLD

-1413 FNPDYQKALNL
+1413 FDPDYQKALNL

-1431 GTIKLA
+1431 RTIRRE
-1437 LPVGQLVVLPCTPQT
+1437 LPAGQLVVLPCTPQT
-1452 CYGYLYKALPF
+1452 CYGYEYKALPF
-1463 STLRHDTGFDTA
+1463 SSWSHDTGFDTA
-1475 RRLEKKDREGQWQ
+1475 RRLERKDREGRWQ
-1488 FLFSFYS
+1488 FLFTFFS
-1495 FPTHYI
+1495 FPSHYI
-1501 VNRLTPAYRPTVIE
+1501 VNRLAPAYRPTVIE
-1515 ILLDANE
+1515 IRLDANE
-1522 RALAVPLAPADWH
+1522 RALAVPVAPAAWH
-1535 AFLSYRIKGGGASC
+1535 EMLSYRIEGGGASC

-1557 NVELES
+1557 DVELES
-1563 PSLQLCSWKLVAT
+1563 PSLQLCHWNLVAT
-1576 WATERDVQVLVGG
+1576 WATEHDVRVLVGA
-1589 EIIIGG
+1589 EILIGG
-1595 VKVTLSGKGR
+1595 VKLTLSGKGQ
-1605 HEVLIWLTDRQLFR
+1605 HEILIRLADRQLYK

-1634 PAGEDEQS
+1634 PAGADEQS
-1642 LLKHYQSLVSEHRL
+1642 LLEHYQSLIHEHRL
-1656 VLPYTPLHNYLIP
+1656 VLPYTPLHNFLIP

-1676 RHTTAWYDA
+1676 RYTTAWYDA
-1685 AGERFLYIRNEQVLQ
+1685 AGERFLYIRNEEVLQ
-1700 ADEALLAAVVDGSA
+1700 ADEALLAAVVGDSA

-1727 DAVSGLLQ
+1727 DAVSGLLR
-1735 FCYRMLVMHGQC
+1735 FCYRLLVMRGQC
-1747 SIRRIDVD
+1747 SIRRIVVD
-1755 DQGVIHIEQQWTGPD
+1755 DHGVMHIEQQWTGPD
-1770 QSTTQFNYLLH
+1770 QKTTQFNYLLH

-1789 VTRDMDRDLGKRV
+1789 VTRDMDRELGERV
-1802 FAQQALK
+1802 FARQTLEH
-1809 DWSQVLGNYVP
+1809 WSQVLGDYVS

-1830 ATLDWQPATYVSV
+1830 ATLDWQPAAYVSV
-1843 CWAFDPDKRDL
+1843 CWAFEPGMRDL

-1868 IAAGYVRGWKDSI
+1868 IASGHIRGWQDSI

-1894 QQNLYFIYDRAAQKL
+1894 QQSLYFIYDRAAQKL

-1917 GADQRWPSQWSHQ
+1917 DDNQHWPSQWSHQ
-1930 WVEPAGLKDVVAVEG
+1930 WVEPAGLSEVAAVEG

-1951 DEGLFFNLT
+1951 DDGLFFNLS
-1960 AEGEVQ
+1960 ENGEVH
-1966 LGGLSEGWL
+1966 LGGLSERWL
-1975 KGRTQW
+1975 NGRTQW
-1981 WSALEEL
+1981 WLALGAL
-1988 AQKYPVNSFAI
+1988 AQKYPVSSFAI
-1999 LGVRNTSGERN
+1999 LGVRNASGDRS

-2022 CDLGHDKE
+2022 CDPGHDQE

-2035 VTPDNKAAWLLDVT
+2035 VTPDNQAAWLLDVS
-2049 SGEIWNQTFFDSR
+2049 SGELWRQTFFDSR
-2062 QLEQAFGK
+2062 QLEQAFGN
-2070 GQQLLAGD
+2070 GQQLLASD
-2078 WLPAPQA
+2078 LLPSAQA
-2085 EWDDWRFGGVTNEGS
+2085 EWDDWRFSSVSNEGS
-2100 GLRGMSVEG
+2100 GLRGMSVDG

-2117 ETERVIGVDQR
+2117 ETELVTGVNHR
-2128 WARAHAEHLLESL
+2128 WARAHADHLLESL

-2147 AEHGEFIAVESGAD
+2147 AEHGEFVAVESGSGA
-2161 VLQWYD
+2161 LQWYD

-2172 MIRVAS
+2172 MIRVAA
-2178 HDLPGDCELLGTC
+2178 HDLPSDCELLGTC
-2191 YGNVLLHEPRA
+2191 RDSVLLHDPLE
-2202 HRVSVYPGRDSIGP
+2202 HRVSIYPARHSIGP

-2222 NAEVLVVEGQ
+2222 NAEVLVIEGQ
-2232 NKVNDLLPLIADD
+2232 NKVTDLLPLLADD
-2245 VRRLVLR
+2245 ISRLVLR

-2266 WLRLDSVIVDCR
+2266 WLRLDFVIVDCR
-2278 PGPGESPAIPG
+2278 PGPGERSAIPG

-2302 LSEVGEHL
+2302 LSVVGEHL
-2310 LIVDPDRQHSLILR
+2310 LVVDPDRQHSLILR
-2324 DVCSVDPALRG
+2324 EVCSADPALRG
-2335 NVFLGFEGQN
+2335 DVFLGFEGQN
-2345 SYPVFRLVQ
+2345 SYPVSRLVQ
-2354 WLRGVPNAQTGA
+2354 RLQSVPNAQTGA
-2366 TLEQLLPVVT
+2366 TLEQLLRVV
-2376 A
+2376 AA

>member
-1 MQVPAGTHEIGQGKE
+1 MKVPAGTHDVGQGKGE
-16 GTFMQDQRP
+16 SFMQDQRS

-79 ALLKQSLGQLIGM
+79 ALLKQSLGQLIA
-92 PRVRRS
+92 PTRVRRS
-98 IEGQIAQP
+98 VEGHVTQP
-106 AEAHA
+106 AEAQP
-111 KGSLPRI
+111 KDTLPRI
-118 YDNIQAFE
+118 YENIQAFE
-126 TRLKNTLAYEAS
+126 TRLKNTLAFEKS
-138 AATAIAKNMHFV
+138 AATAVPKIMHFV
-150 WLGGGL
+150 WLGGGI
-156 GAIQHDYLNLWR
+156 GAIQRDYLNLWK
-168 QVLSGHGYSLHL
+168 QVLGGQGYSLNL

-208 GSAKVS
+208 GSAKLS

-223 ERAIALKQQM
+223 ERAIVLKQQM
-233 FMHINAAREQGM
+233 FMHINAALEQGM
-245 SADEARADL
+245 SADEARIDL
-254 LTRAYGQDAA
+254 LTRAYGQNAEQ
-264 HLEGLIEQNRRSL
+264 LEGLIEQNRRSL

-297 QLQDIYD
+297 QLQAAYD

-319 VRAEAL
+319 VRVEAL

-338 PPLVKKLGGVDIS
+338 PPLVKNLGGVDIS
-351 TFGGDARL
+351 TFGGDARV

-378 RRDGYSDYLGRIPE
+378 RRDGYTDYLGQIPE
-392 EHRSALDAFARKN
+392 EHRAALDAFARQK
-405 PVLSEVFQAP
+405 PALSEVFQAP
-415 AELLARPQALRAVA
+415 AELLVRPQALRAVA

-442 AGAPMLKSVIERFRF
+442 ARSPMLKSVIERFRF
-457 NYQLIDQ
+457 NYQLIDR
-464 TARLAEKRGVALSDF
+464 TARLAEQRGVALSDF
-479 DNMSVLSREVL
+479 DNMSMLSREVL
-490 EQAYGSFAE
+490 EQAYGSFAD
-499 LSMSEDVAAS
+499 LSKSEDVAAS
-509 YLALAVAGYYSD
+509 YLSLAAAGYYGD

-538 MRDGMADYHRHN
+538 MRDGMVDYQRHN
-550 FVPREEEQLRL
+550 FVPREEERQRL
-561 EAAIEPLWMINDK
+561 EAAIEPLWMVNNK

-607 ARYNGDIDALLTQQ
+607 ARYNGDVAALLTQQ

-649 LGEPFVAAMRR
+649 LGEPFMAAMRR

-669 SGPGL
+669 SGVGL

-686 IDLRAP
+686 AGLRAP
-692 ASLGDAQTQGL
+692 ASLSDVHTQGL

-712 AEGTLEFFQVSALQR
+712 AEGTLQFFQVSALQR

-739 DNQSLKSVV
+739 DNQSLIAV
-748 ADLDNLANNVAEVGA
+748 AAELDNLANGVAEVGA

-786 ASHADQPPVSSGS
+786 ASHLDQPTLSSDS
-799 ALTLKRAALS
+799 ALTLKRTALA
-809 QAHTLFQWGRHV
+809 QAHTLFEWGRHV

-833 DQVILQLGQVL
+833 DQVIRQLGEVL
-844 GQIEASEVKLVPQD
+844 SQIEASDVKLVPQD
-858 LLLAGP
+858 LLLTGP

-882 EQGVAASRRLRE
+882 EHGLAASRRLRE

-899 TAEPQQ
+899 SAEPQQ
-905 NESAMFLRALEELR
+905 SDSATFLQALEELR
-919 GVQLHEVGSPLGRVD
+919 DVPLHEVGSPLGRVD

-939 ATLEAYES
+939 ATLEAYGS

-967 GDQATYH
+967 GDHATYH

-983 EFNHPALFQ
+983 EFSQPALFLH
-992 QALIDFFQAQ
+992 ALTDFFQKQ
-1002 GLAKYYVAYG
+1002 GLAKYYAAYG
-1012 DAARPTFDLIELQGQ
+1012 DEARPTFDLIELQGQ
-1027 KISAQELSDGF
+1027 KISALNLSGGF
-1038 RVRQLLES
+1038 RVGQLLKS
-1046 DNVLPEYAGRPIRQ
+1046 DNVLPEHSGRPIRQ

-1090 QIAHATDALQALHT
+1090 QIAHATDALQALHP

-1111 LFETLT
+1111 LFETLN
-1117 ITPDGKNR
+1117 ITPGGEYL
-1125 IWLID
+1125 ISLID
-1130 PLQTEHAVEVT
+1130 PLHSEHVIQVT
-1141 STDHR
+1141 STDPR
-1146 LLRIKNYLSELFST
+1146 LLRIRNYLSEQFST
-1160 LGTKPAPGLVEADAV
+1160 LGTRPEPALSEAGAV

-1187 MNALRGREGGDRTLT
+1187 MNALRGREGDDRTLT
-1202 TAVRLHAYVNYAQLA
+1202 TAVRLHAYINYAQLA
-1217 HGNITDVAGL
+1217 HGNVTDIAGL
-1227 ISLMKTAL
+1227 ISLVKTAL
-1235 NEEKVIARTCAPVV
+1235 NEEKLIARTCAPVV

-1261 GIILG
+1261 GAVLG

-1273 IYQLTMA
+1273 IYQLATT
-1280 DNEIERAQYG
+1280 DNEIERAQFG
-1290 TQLAFDYTSL
+1290 TQLAFDSASL
-1300 ALTAGGIGAAA
+1300 ALTAGGLGAAT

-1338 AQGFANIAQQAQ
+1338 AQGFANIAQQAK

-1356 DNLETAYRG
+1356 DHLERAYRG

-1371 DALGGWTAN
+1371 DAMGGWVAD
-1380 PAMIVK
+1380 PALIVQS
-1386 TLDFNRATLTLD
+1386 LDFKRGTLTLD

-1413 FNPDYQKALNL
+1413 FDPDYQKALNL

-1431 GTIKLA
+1431 RTIRRA
-1437 LPVGQLVVLPCTPQT
+1437 LPAGQLVVLPCTPQT
-1452 CYGYLYKALPF
+1452 CYGYEYKALPF
-1463 STLRHDTGFDTA
+1463 YAWGHHTGFDTA
-1475 RRLEKKDREGQWQ
+1475 RRLERKDREGRWQ
-1488 FLFSFYS
+1488 FLFTFFS
-1495 FPTHYI
+1495 FPSPYI
-1501 VNRLTPAYRPTVIE
+1501 VNRLAPAYRPTVIE
-1515 ILLDANE
+1515 IRLDANE
-1522 RALAVPLAPADWH
+1522 RALAVPLVPAEWH
-1535 AFLSYRIKGGGASC
+1535 ELLSYRIEGGGASC
-1549 SLILNRGI
+1549 SLILNRGVD
-1557 NVELES
+1557 VELES
-1563 PSLQLCSWKLVAT
+1563 PSLQLCHWNLVAT
-1576 WATERDVQVLVGG
+1576 WATERDVRVLVGA
-1589 EIIIGG
+1589 EILIGG
-1595 VKVTLSGKGR
+1595 VKLTLSGKGQ
-1605 HEVLIWLTDRQLFR
+1605 HEILIRLADRQLYK

-1634 PAGEDEQS
+1634 PAGADEQS
-1642 LLKHYQSLVSEHRL
+1642 LLEHYQSLIHEHRL
-1656 VLPYTPLHNYLIP
+1656 VLPYTPLHNFLIP

-1676 RHTTAWYDA
+1676 RYTTAWYDA
-1685 AGERFLYIRNEQVLQ
+1685 AGERFLYIRNEEVLQ
-1700 ADEALLAAVVDGSA
+1700 ADEALLAAVVGDSA

-1727 DAVSGLLQ
+1727 DAVSGLLR
-1735 FCYRMLVMHGQC
+1735 FCYRLLVMRGQC

-1755 DQGVIHIEQQWTGPD
+1755 DHGVMHIEQQWTGPD
-1770 QSTTQFNYLLH
+1770 QKTTQFNYLLH

-1789 VTRDMDRDLGKRV
+1789 VTRDMDRELGERF
-1802 FAQQALK
+1802 FARQTLEH
-1809 DWSQVLGNYVP
+1809 WSQVLGDYVS

-1830 ATLDWQPATYVSV
+1830 ATLDWQPAAYVSV
-1843 CWAFDPDKRDL
+1843 CWAFEPGKRDL

-1868 IAAGYVRGWKDSI
+1868 IASGHTRGWQDSI

-1917 GADQRWPSQWSHQ
+1917 DDNQHWPSQWSHQ
-1930 WVEPAGLKDVVAVEG
+1930 WVEPAGLSEVVAVEG

-1951 DEGLFFNLT
+1951 DEGLFFNLS
-1960 AEGEVQ
+1960 ESGEVH
-1966 LGGLSEGWL
+1966 LGGLSERWL

-1981 WSALEEL
+1981 WLALEAL
-1988 AQKYPVNSFAI
+1988 AQKYPVSSFAI
-1999 LGVRNTSGERN
+1999 LGVRNASGDHS

-2022 CDLGHDKE
+2022 CDPGHDKE
-2030 VRLLG
+2030 MRLLG
-2035 VTPDNKAAWLLDVT
+2035 VTPDNQAAWLLDVS
-2049 SGEIWNQTFFDSR
+2049 SGELWRQTFFDSR
-2062 QLEQAFGK
+2062 QLEQAFGN
-2070 GQQLLAGD
+2070 GQQLLASD
-2078 WLPAPQA
+2078 LLPAAQA
-2085 EWDDWRFGGVTNEGS
+2085 EWDDWRFSSVSNEGS
-2100 GLRGMSVEG
+2100 GLRGMSVDG

-2117 ETERVIGVDQR
+2117 ETELVTGVNHR
-2128 WARAHAEHLLESL
+2128 WARAHADHLLESL
-2141 QALLEI
+2141 QALLET
-2147 AEHGEFIAVESGAD
+2147 AEHGEFVAVESGAGA
-2161 VLQWYD
+2161 LQWYD

-2172 MIRVAS
+2172 MIRVAGQ
-2178 HDLPGDCELLGTC
+2178 DLPSDCELLGTC
-2191 YGNVLLHEPRA
+2191 RDSVLLHEPQKQ
-2202 HRVSVYPGRDSIGP
+2202 RVSIYPGHHSVGP

-2232 NKVNDLLPLIADD
+2232 NKVTDLLPLLADD
-2245 VRRLVLR
+2245 VSRLVLR

-2278 PGPGESPAIPG
+2278 PGPGEPSAIPG
-2289 KLIWAVD
+2289 KLIWALD
-2296 APGKLQ
+2296 APGQLQ
-2302 LSEVGEHL
+2302 LSVVGDHL

-2324 DVCSVDPALRG
+2324 DVCSADPALRG
-2335 NVFLGFEGQN
+2335 EVFLGFEGGR
-2345 SYPVFRLVQ
+2345 SYPVSSLVQ
-2354 WLRGVPNAQTGA
+2354 GLRGLTGAEGSA
-2366 TLEQLLPVVT
+2366 TLEQLLGAVP